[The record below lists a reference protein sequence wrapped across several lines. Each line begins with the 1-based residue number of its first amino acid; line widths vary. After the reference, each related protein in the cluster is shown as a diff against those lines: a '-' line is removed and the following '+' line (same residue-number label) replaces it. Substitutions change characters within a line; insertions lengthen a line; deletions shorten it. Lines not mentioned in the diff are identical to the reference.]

1 MKLYGSL
8 TSPYVRK
15 VRVLLAEKKIEHEFV
30 ESIPAIDNT
39 ELAAANP
46 LGKVPALQMDNGEWL
61 IDSGLHVQY
70 IDSLPGEQFIPD
82 DDSRWTVLNWHELG
96 SGICDAVVA
105 RMLEGRRTPE
115 CQNAEGI
122 KKQELKVERALQY
135 AEDRIG
141 DNDFLVGSRL
151 TLADISLGVALAY
164 TDLRYP
170 HDWRSNYPNTAS
182 WFEIISQRDAF
193 MDTAF
198 PEA

>member
-15 VRVLLAEKKIEHEFV
+15 VRVLLAEKKIDHEFI
-30 ESIPAIDNT
+30 ESKPAIDNT
-39 ELAAANP
+39 ELAAVNP
-46 LGKVPALQMDNGEWL
+46 LAKVPTLQLDNGELL
-61 IDSGLHVQY
+61 IDSGLHVEY
-70 IDSLPGEQFIPD
+70 IDSLPGEKFIPE

-96 SGICDAVVA
+96 NGINDAVVA
-105 RMLEGRRTPE
+105 RMLEGRRTAE

-141 DNDFLVGSRL
+141 SNDFLVGNRL

-164 TDLRYP
+164 TDLRYTR
-170 HDWRSNYPNTAS
+170 DWRSNFPDTAS